1 MWLFCFPNQR
11 MLMWA
16 QGRAR
21 WACGHRAVAG
31 RAGRA
36 GRVSMR
42 QAGLEQAGHR
52 QGRLGAGM
60 GSGELRWVQVGAS
73 GGLRVL
79 RWAAGRQGR
88 LGAGHRARAGRAGR
102 AGSRLQGAAR
112 QAWSRQGTGGQA
124 GFQGARQAWSRQGTG
139 RLGSEAGRGSGELR
153 WVQVSASG
161 GLRLAQV
168 GSGGPR
174 AGRAGLEQ
182 GTGPWQAGQG
192 RAGRAVAAGFKAPG
206 RLGAGR
212 AQAGRQGWPSRGV
225 DVKSSRTFGANSGAT
240 RKHSLHASHRV
251 LNSSWRRPAK
261 FSGLR
266 HTPPLCP
273 RKHSAR

>member
-52 QGRLGAGM
+52 QGRLGAGR
-60 GSGELRWVQVGAS
+60 GSGELRWVQVG
-73 GGLRVL
+73 
-79 RWAAGRQGR
+79 
-88 LGAGHRARAGRAGR
+88 
-102 AGSRLQGAAR
+102 
-112 QAWSRQGTGGQA
+112 
-124 GFQGARQAWSRQGTG
+124 
-139 RLGSEAGRGSGELR
+139 
-153 WVQVSASG
+153 ASG

-266 HTPPLCP
+266 HTPPFCP
-273 RKHSAR
+273 RKHSARKSQS